1 MFEVIDLSPKQF
13 GHHVTTRF
21 KKIRELRGLRTDE
34 VISYYFHMMSGELP
48 NKQAYLRQ
56 L

>member
-13 GHHVTTRF
+13 SHDVNTPF
-21 KKIRELRGLRTDE
+21 KKIQELRGLRNDE